1 MAIFLQS
8 GQSKIRR
15 LFVGLLHH
23 VDSLLWDVEAAKP
36 PKRVQVVQILKP
48 FEHLKSLLW
57 RFIESAILC
66 GFFVAVVV
74 GVEAD
79 V

>member
-1 MAIFLQS
+1 MNNPADRLGLRELHRAEMAISPQS

-36 PKRVQVVQILKP
+36 PKRVQVAQILKP

-57 RFIESAILC
+57 
-66 GFFVAVVV
+66 
-74 GVEAD
+74 
-79 V
+79 